1 MRRDTNKAGKE
12 EGGGGR
18 EVEEEEESVEH
29 ATSGGVGFRSRE
41 DGGRVSIP
49 AIMPGPHAHMG

>member
-29 ATSGGVGFRSRE
+29 ATGRQIERERERVGLQEKIGVGFLFLQ
-41 DGGRVSIP
+41 
-49 AIMPGPHAHMG
+49 